1 MIVSDATTLIALI
14 NIYRLDLLRQF
25 VDALIVPRE
34 VCNEVTKR
42 PSARKILDEE
52 IERGFLSV
60 ASYSD
65 TELFG
70 QINYI
75 LDVGESA
82 AITLA
87 IERNLPLIIDECKGR
102 RFAQRQGIEIIGL
115 VGILRFLHLDGR
127 VPRDEIAQVIEML
140 DGVGFRMS
148 GVLVDMVLG

>member
-1 MIVSDATTLIALI
+1 
-14 NIYRLDLLRQF
+14 
-25 VDALIVPRE
+25 

-52 IERGFLSV
+52 IEWGFLSV

-82 AITLA
+82 VITLA
-87 IERNLPLIIDECKGR
+87 IERNLPLIIDERKGR
-102 RFAQRQGIEIIGL
+102 RFAQRQGVEIIGL

-140 DGVGFRMS
+140 DGVSFRMS

>member
-14 NIYRLDLLRQF
+14 NIDRLDLLKQF

-34 VCNEVTKR
+34 VYDEVAKR
-42 PSARKILDEE
+42 PTDRKILDEE

-87 IERNLPLIIDECKGR
+87 IERNLPLIIDERKGR
-102 RFAQRQGIEIIGL
+102 RFVQRQGIEIIGL

-140 DGVGFRMS
+140 DGVGLNVYSF
-148 GVLVDMVLG
+148 VT